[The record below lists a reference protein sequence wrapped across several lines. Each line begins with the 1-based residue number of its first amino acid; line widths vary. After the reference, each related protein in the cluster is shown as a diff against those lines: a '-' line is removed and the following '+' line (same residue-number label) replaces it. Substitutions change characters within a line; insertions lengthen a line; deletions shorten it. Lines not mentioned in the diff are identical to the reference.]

1 MEETTFAG
9 FKVLEEKIEK
19 AANII
24 EQLRGEKERLE
35 KENNELKNKLD
46 VLYNENEELAG
57 KVDELEQMQNQEED
71 FNRVREEIGN
81 RIEMMLGKLDRIEI

>member
-19 AANII
+19 AADVIRS
-24 EQLRGEKERLE
+24 LRQEKERIE
-35 KENNELKNKLD
+35 KENNELKSKLN

-57 KVDELEQMQNQEED
+57 KVDQLQQEERKQED
-71 FNRVREEIGN
+71 LNRVREEISD
-81 RIEMMLGKLDRIEI
+81 RIEMMLGKLEKIDI

>member
-24 EQLRGEKERLE
+24 QSLRQEKERVE

-46 VLYNENEELAG
+46 LLYNENEELAG
-57 KVDELEQMQNQEED
+57 KVDHLQQQERKQED
-71 FNRVREEIGN
+71 LNRVREEISN
-81 RIEMMLGKLDRIEI
+81 RIEMMLGKLEKIDI